1 MLGCVVEGVVAVV
14 AVVSVAHITAVTG
27 GGGGGGGHREGLAG
41 LFWYGVYIVRM
52 RHKIATVPGA
62 DQCRRVHRQH
72 TDTPNSGKS
81 KLWYQAQHLYQ
92 VRSRSIYCS
101 ADLQRCPGKDYDS
114 DSGNSDHS
122 SSGRG
127 SGGSDLGSELDR
139 DGSRLEDSGRY
150 SADGEEARP
159 PPPAPHAP
167 APHAPASAPA
177 HPEKT
182 HPDTQPSD
190 RPHQRSAPVTH
201 PPVDAP
207 LCGHCARRN
216 LSFFNPECGGCS
228 VLLRRPSVT
237 AAHVFAVMRQW
248 VPQVQQNIHHFV
260 RQVRG
265 LGASHRHG
273 ITALA
278 FGCHVDD
285 RDALTDMTLLH
296 YAVKAGSNGVGD
308 QETALQ
314 WRMSCTGGEGAVEG
328 RRRCPPALPVDHMT
342 ALHYAAYFDVAPVLH
357 LLLRDPMG
365 VCVNDAC
372 LEYSG
377 GTPLHIAAAN
387 LCLAA
392 VRVLLHHGALPSLA
406 DTQGR
411 TSFQC
416 IPTPEQYELV
426 PDVQD
431 VISCLRGLLSPSASH
446 ARTHAS
452 HAYPAHSATGQGSSG
467 KAVLKA
473 MGLRTWRPSVGERH
487 QNWHPER
494 VSLNKP
500 LTPMQLMSYYLVYSA
515 VMVGHEYLRGRIR
528 CNVSFVGTTEFS
540 TGLWAGVELETP
552 TGRHNGTVKGVMY
565 FRCAKNYGIF
575 VPMNRLTKIPHMGAG
590 RQGRSSSQ
598 AHRHHSGT
606 ASRRSVSLPPGRVN
620 HGRVDVSQVASK
632 VALDIRDTTRKIV
645 LGDRV
650 FVDMGLGSGAA
661 RVATGTVK
669 FTGAVH
675 FASGFWVGVELNVPR
690 GTNDGAVNGTK
701 YFPCKPHHGIF
712 AAPSRVINF
721 RSYIRRTTND
731 RTSGCPSDFP
741 MQDARLFLS
750 HSRHSLTSHHG
761 SAHAL
766 HLATSGPLSL
776 GYSPAP
782 TTFSTQGP
790 RSLGWGGSVEGASST
805 ANLGPACHDS
815 CCTTCSASQHLLE
828 TSGPASLKAPQT
840 LKPAIY
846 PSNTG
851 MTSLNRSF
859 SARYITSRQRQEE
872 LERAAEERR
881 QEQVWCDPP
890 ILQAT
895 PRAQRKKRE
904 NQHWLEVGHN
914 VFYKNIVGVIKYI
927 GKVNFEEGVWLGVE
941 LRAAKGKHD
950 GAVNGRRYFSCRPR
964 HGVMVKPHNVY
975 VRGINGS
982 KLVKP
987 EDEDE
992 DQ

>member
-1 MLGCVVEGVVAVV
+1 MV
-14 AVVSVAHITAVTG
+14 VVSVGECAQGSDGGGGERGRKG
-27 GGGGGGGHREGLAG
+27 GGGGDVSAAPSLVH
-41 LFWYGVYIVRM
+41 YPV
-52 RHKIATVPGA
+52 HK
-62 DQCRRVHRQH
+62 
-72 TDTPNSGKS
+72 
-81 KLWYQAQHLYQ
+81 
-92 VRSRSIYCS
+92 
-101 ADLQRCPGKDYDS
+101 CPGKGDYPPGYDS

-150 SADGEEARP
+150 SADGEEATRS

-167 APHAPASAPA
+167 ALAPTQPKADPDA
-177 HPEKT
+177 H
-182 HPDTQPSD
+182 PSD
-190 RPHQRSAPVTH
+190 RPHQRSVPVTH

-207 LCGHCARRN
+207 LCNHCVRRN
-216 LSFFNPECGGCS
+216 LSFFDPGCGGCS
-228 VLLRRPSVT
+228 VLLRRPT
-237 AAHVFAVMRQW
+237 ITPAHLFAIMRQW

-260 RQVRG
+260 RQ
-265 LGASHRHG
+265 
-273 ITALA
+273 ALA
-278 FGCHVDD
+278 LGCHVDD

-308 QETALQ
+308 QDTALQ
-314 WRMSCTGGEGAVEG
+314 VVKELLRTGADVHQ
-328 RRRCPPALPVDHMT
+328 RCRWTHMT
-342 ALHYAAYFDVAPVLH
+342 ALHYAAYFDVAHVLH

-392 VRVLLHHGALPSLA
+392 VRVLLHHGALPSLT

-411 TSFQC
+411 TPFQC

-426 PDVQD
+426 PDVQE

-446 ARTHAS
+446 AHTHAS
-452 HAYPAHSATGQGSSG
+452 HAYPAHGTTGQGSSG

-473 MGLRTWRPSVGERH
+473 MGLKLGD
-487 QNWHPER
+487 R
-494 VSLNKP
+494 V
-500 LTPMQLMSYYLVYSA
+500 LVSG
-515 VMVGHEYLRGRIR
+515 VKTGVLR
-528 CNVSFVGTTEFS
+528 FVGTTEFS

-575 VPMNRLTKIPHMGAG
+575 VPMNRLTKIPHVGSG
-590 RQGRSSSQ
+590 RQGRSLSQ
-598 AHRHHSGT
+598 AHRQNSRT
-606 ASRRSVSLPPGRVN
+606 ASRRSTSLPPGRVN

-632 VALDIRDTTRKIV
+632 VAQDIRDTTRKIV
-645 LGDRV
+645 MGDRV

-661 RVATGTVK
+661 RVVTGTVK

-675 FASGFWVGVELNVPR
+675 FASGFWVGVELDVPR
-690 GTNDGAVNGTK
+690 GTNDGTVNGTK
-701 YFPCKPHHGIF
+701 YFPCRPHHGIF
-712 AAPSRVINF
+712 AAPSRVIKT
-721 RSYIRRTTND
+721 SND
-731 RTSGCPSDFP
+731 RTSDCLPEFTQELQS
-741 MQDARLFLS
+741 FLS

-766 HLATSGPLSL
+766 FLATSGPLSL
-776 GYSPAP
+776 GYPPASTHP
-782 TTFSTQGP
+782 NTQGP
-790 RSLGWGGSVEGASST
+790 RSLGWAGALEEASST
-805 ANLGPACHDS
+805 ANLGSDPYDS
-815 CCTTCSASQHLLE
+815 CCATCSASQHLLE
-828 TSGPASLKAPQT
+828 TSGPASVKTSQT
-840 LKPAIY
+840 SKPAIY
-846 PSNTG
+846 PPNTT

-859 SARYITSRQRQEE
+859 SARYVTSRQRQEE

-881 QEQVWCDPP
+881 QQQVWCDPP
-890 ILQAT
+890 VLQET

-914 VFYKNIVGVIKYI
+914 VFYRNIVGVIKYI
-927 GKVNFEEGVWLGVE
+927 GKVNFEEGIWLGVE
-941 LRAAKGKHD
+941 LRAPKGRHD
-950 GAVNGRRYFSCRPR
+950 GTVNGRRYFSCRPR
-964 HGVMVKPHNVY
+964 HGVMVRPSKVY

-987 EDEDE
+987 EDED
-992 DQ
+992 DGQ